1 VSEDMPLFDVVNGV
15 RRRDSALDRVE
26 RNADEVWREAALHA
40 IRACAHRY
48 DFFTTDQVEE
58 VMERLNVPKTH
69 DLRAL
74 GSLMRRAQAMKIA
87 FPTNSIETS
96 KLAKNHRR
104 PKRIWKSLLK

>member
-1 VSEDMPLFDVVNGV
+1 MSDMPLFDSVNGV
-15 RRRDSALDRVE
+15 RRRDAAMERGEKSAGE
-26 RNADEVWREAALHA
+26 AWKEAALHA

-58 VMERLNVPKTH
+58 VMERLGVPKTH

-74 GSLMRRAQAMKIA
+74 GSLMRRAQSMNIC

-104 PKRIWKSLLK
+104 PKRVWKSLVK